1 MATGTVTYAAP
12 VAGVRFKPI
21 EVPSS
26 HPAVEKVIVETED
39 SERIQ
44 VVFHLLDVFTE
55 TEANAIAG
63 DIVASITNR
72 LAFELNRGVGQ
83 PYMKGFSLPKDA
95 SGSSY
100 TVLNSAGILWDVAA
114 PTITL
119 GDESRQ
125 KLARLLEQPLARPD
139 LYSAYRFAINQS
151 DDVTR
156 FMFLYNILL
165 QLNHDMQPRVE
176 TFIRAVMPDVE
187 EYDDPRPNK
196 TGKETVFTRLRNEV
210 GHARKGTTPEQTR
223 TLIEGYVAALQTLVK
238 TAISHAT

>member
-1 MATGTVTYAAP
+1 VATGTVTYAAP
-12 VAGVRFKPI
+12 VASVRFAPI
-21 EVPSS
+21 EVSDP
-26 HPAVEKVIVETED
+26 HQAVEKIIVEAPD
-39 SERIQ
+39 RERIQ

-55 TEANAIAG
+55 TQANNIAG

-72 LAFELNRGVGQ
+72 LAFELNRGIGQ
-83 PYMKGFSLPKDA
+83 PYMEGFCLPKDA

-100 TVLNSAGILWDVAA
+100 TVSKSAGLLWDVAA

-125 KLARLLEQPLARPD
+125 KLARLLEQPLARPY
-139 LYSAYRFAINQS
+139 LYFAYRFAVNQS
-151 DDVTR
+151 DNVAR

-165 QLNHDMQPRVE
+165 QLNHDKQPGVE
-176 TFIRAVMPDVE
+176 AFIRKVMPAVV

-210 GHARKGTTPEQTR
+210 GHAREGTTPEQTR
-223 TLIEGYVAALQTLVK
+223 DMIEGHVAALQTLVK
-238 TAISHAT
+238 TAISDAP